1 MRCGGPNGKIKPY
14 GKREL
19 ENQKIWDFWDFLKF
33 HRAIQIVNIG
43 SGSEE
48 KTNRCFSVRNLSKIH
63 IDDKKQYLLQ
73 SNQSIDILT
82 EIRTS
87 NLFSKACR
95 PAHNLF

>member
-43 SGSEE
+43 SEM
-48 KTNRCFSVRNLSKIH
+48 KNM
-63 IDDKKQYLLQ
+63 KKQKI
-73 SNQSIDILT
+73 SDKNSIGENKFIEGDH
-82 EIRTS
+82 S
-87 NLFSKACR
+87 SPN
-95 PAHNLF
+95 H